1 MSEGSRRLAA
11 IMFTDMVGYTALGQR
26 NEALS
31 LKLVDEQGKLIRPIL
46 IRYHGR
52 EVKTMGDAFLV
63 EFPSAL
69 EAVRC
74 AYEIQRTVR
83 GFNASVPLDQRLQL
97 RIGVHLGDI
106 IESRGDISG
115 DAVNV
120 ASRIQP
126 LSDVGGVCLTR
137 QVYDHVQNKFELPFK
152 NLGAKSLKNVRAP
165 LEVYKIQM
173 PWDDAGSEEPAELD
187 RRRVAVLPLK
197 NMSPDP
203 NDEYFSDG
211 MTEELITALS
221 GVGELTVIARTSIMQ
236 YKNSPKRITEIGREL
251 KTGTVI
257 EGSVRKAS
265 NKVRITIQMIDAGS
279 EGHLWAQNYDR
290 QMDDIFAIQSEIAE
304 KVADALKVK
313 LLRSEKQKLE
323 KKPTENTEA
332 YTLYLKGRY
341 YWIERNRA
349 SVEKGIAYLHKA
361 IQADPSFA
369 LAYSDLADCHVIMA
383 DLAFMPRVDA
393 YEKIRE
399 YANKALELDQNLSQ
413 PHAALAAAHLLDY
426 RWAEAEK
433 ELKLA
438 IDRNPNNS
446 TARHWLARDYFLRSK
461 NQAAI
466 DEWRK
471 AKEVDPLSLI
481 VGANFGYA
489 LVVEGKTGEGI
500 DMIRTVL
507 DMDGGF
513 LAGHVYL
520 ACSYIVSGMNAEA
533 AEEAKKLLAL
543 SRDGVHISAAM
554 CIYARTGHREEADRL
569 FNQLLKRAETEY
581 IDPWQIAIGYSGLG
595 QKANAL
601 EWLEKAV
608 NEKSAQTVYSKALP
622 WLDSL
627 HGDHQFELLCSRIGL
642 T

>member
-1 MSEGSRRLAA
+1 MSKGSRRLAA

-31 LKLVDEQGKLIRPIL
+31 LKLVDEQRKLIRPIL
-46 IRYHGR
+46 TRYHGR

-74 AYEIQRTVR
+74 AYEIQRTAR
-83 GFNASVPLDQRLQL
+83 EFNTSISPDRRLQL

-106 IESRGDISG
+106 IEAHGDISG

-126 LSDVGGVCLTR
+126 LSDQGGVCLTR
-137 QVYDHVQNKFELPFK
+137 QVFDHVQNKFELSFK
-152 NLGAKSLKNVRAP
+152 SLGAKSLKNVREP
-165 LEVYKIQM
+165 LEVYRMQM
-173 PWDDAGSEEPAELD
+173 PWDESGSEELGELD
-187 RRRVAVLPLK
+187 RRRIAVLPLK

-265 NKVRITIQMIDAGS
+265 NKVRITIQMIDARS

-290 QMDDIFAIQSEIAE
+290 QLDDIFAIQSEIAE

-313 LLRSEKQKLE
+313 LVHSEKQRLE

-349 SVEKGIAYLHKA
+349 SVEKGVAYLRKA
-361 IQADPSFA
+361 IEADPSFA

-383 DLAFMPRVDA
+383 DLAFMPAVQA
-393 YEKIRE
+393 QEKIRE
-399 YANKALELDQNLSQ
+399 YANKALELDRNLSQ
-413 PHAALAAAHLLDY
+413 PHAALASAHQLNY
-426 RWAEAEK
+426 RWDESER

-438 IDRNPNNS
+438 IDRNPNNAI
-446 TARHWLARDYFLRSK
+446 ARHWLARDLFLRTR
-461 NQAAI
+461 NQEAI
-466 DEWRK
+466 KEWRK
-471 AKEVDPLSLI
+471 AKAVDPLSLI
-481 VGANFGYA
+481 IGSNFGYA
-489 LVVEGKTGEGI
+489 LVREGETAEGI
-500 DMIRTVL
+500 EMVRTVL
-507 DMDGGF
+507 DMDDSF
-513 LAGHVYL
+513 LAGHIYL
-520 ACSYIVSGMNAEA
+520 ACSYVVSGMKTEA
-533 AEEAKKLLAL
+533 VGEAKKLLAL
-543 SRDGVHISAAM
+543 SSDGVHRSIAA
-554 CIYARTGHREEADRL
+554 CIYAGTGHRDEADRL
-569 FNQLLKRAETEY
+569 FERLLKRAESEY
-581 IDPWQIAIGYSGLG
+581 IDPWQIAIVYSALG

-601 EWLEKAV
+601 KWLEKAV
-608 NEKSAQTVYSKALP
+608 DEKSAETVYSKSMP
-622 WLDSL
+622 WFDSL
-627 HGDHQFELLCSRIGL
+627 QGDQQFELLCSRIGL

>member
-26 NEALS
+26 NEMLS
-31 LKLVDEQGKLIRPIL
+31 LKLVDQQRKLIRPIL
-46 IRYHGR
+46 VRYHGR

-63 EFPSAL
+63 EFPSVL

-74 AYEIQRTVR
+74 AYEIQRTAR
-83 GFNASVPLDQRLQL
+83 EFNASIRLDQRLQL

-106 IESRGDISG
+106 IESHGDISG

-126 LSDVGGVCLTR
+126 LSDQGGVCLTR
-137 QVYDHVQNKFELPFK
+137 QVYDHVQNKFELPLRS
-152 NLGAKSLKNVRAP
+152 LGQKSLKNVRAP
-165 LEVYKIQM
+165 LEVYKMQM
-173 PWDDAGSEEPAELD
+173 PWDDAGSEELAELD
-187 RRRVAVLPLK
+187 RRRIAVLPLK

-265 NKVRITIQMIDAGS
+265 NKVRITIQMIDARS

-290 QMDDIFAIQSEIAE
+290 QIDDIFAIQSEIAE

-313 LLRSEKQKLE
+313 LVHSEKQRLE

-349 SVEKGIAYLHKA
+349 SVEKGVAYLRKA
-361 IQADPSFA
+361 IEADPSFA
-369 LAYSDLADCHVIMA
+369 MAYSDLADCHVIMA
-383 DLAFMPRVDA
+383 DLAFMPAIDA

-399 YANKALELDQNLSQ
+399 YANKALELDQSLSQ
-413 PHAALAAAHLLDY
+413 PHAALAAAHQLNY
-426 RWAEAEK
+426 RWADAER

-438 IDRNPNNS
+438 IDRNPNNA
-446 TARHWLARDYFLRSK
+446 TARHWLARDLFLRTK
-461 NQAAI
+461 NQEAI
-466 DEWRK
+466 NEWRK
-471 AKEVDPLSLI
+471 AKEIDPLSLI
-481 VGANFGYA
+481 IGANFGYA
-489 LVVEGKTGEGI
+489 LVRESKTSEGI

-507 DMDGGF
+507 DMDDSF
-513 LAGHVYL
+513 LAAHVYL
-520 ACSYIVSGMNAEA
+520 ACSYVVSNMKAEA
-533 AEEAKKLLAL
+533 VEEAKKLLAL
-543 SRDGVHISAAM
+543 SRDGVHTAM
-554 CIYARTGHREEADRL
+554 ATCIYAGTGHREDADRL
-569 FNQLLKRAETEY
+569 FERLLKRAETEY
-581 IDPWQIAIGYSGLG
+581 IDPWQIAIVYSALD

-601 EWLEKAV
+601 KWLKKAV
-608 NEKSAQTVYSKALP
+608 NEKSAQTVYSKAMP
-622 WLDSL
+622 WFDSL
-627 HGDHQFELLCSRIGL
+627 KGDHQFELLCSQIGL